1 MPILDGKSAETV
13 IRGALV
19 LLGLIIVA
27 ITVMIVEDKSVPQEF
42 TTIATALVGA
52 LAGFLTGTRVVPPDV
67 SAQIKTEPITD
78 IEAKSLADKAAR
90 ETHV

>member
-1 MPILDGKSAETV
+1 MPILDGRSADIV
-13 IRGALV
+13 IKGAIA

-27 ITVMIVEDKSVPQEF
+27 ITVMIVQDKQVPQEF

-67 SAQIKTEPITD
+67 SAQIKTEPITVL
-78 IEAKSLADKAAR
+78 EAQSLAEKAER
-90 ETHV
+90 ESK

>member
-1 MPILDGKSAETV
+1 MPILDGKSADTV
-13 IRGALV
+13 IKGAIV

-27 ITVMIVEDKSVPQEF
+27 ITVMIVQDKTVPQEF

-67 SAQIKTEPITD
+67 SAQIKTEPITAM
-78 IEAKSLADKAAR
+78 EAQSLAEKASR
-90 ETHV
+90 ESK